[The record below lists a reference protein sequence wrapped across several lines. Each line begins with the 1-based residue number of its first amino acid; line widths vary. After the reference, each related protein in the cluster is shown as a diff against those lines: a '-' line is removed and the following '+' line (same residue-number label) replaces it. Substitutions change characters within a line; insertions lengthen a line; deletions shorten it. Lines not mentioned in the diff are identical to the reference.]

1 MTAKTTGSTGG
12 GIILFDGVCNLCE
25 NSVRFVIRHDPEGKF
40 LFAPLQSDYA
50 RMLIKDWKRDF
61 NALQAG
67 DLDSFVLLAD
77 GKISLRSDAWLS
89 ICRQL
94 DGWPKLLGVFQ
105 IVPRFIRDAVYDFIG
120 RHRYRWFGKKP
131 SCMIPAPDIQQRFRR

>member
-61 NALQAG
+61 NALQA
-67 DLDSFVLLAD
+67 
-77 GKISLRSDAWLS
+77 
-89 ICRQL
+89 
-94 DGWPKLLGVFQ
+94 
-105 IVPRFIRDAVYDFIG
+105 IG
-120 RHRYRWFGKKP
+120 MATSKN
-131 SCMIPAPDIQQRFRR
+131 PDIF

>member
-1 MTAKTTGSTGG
+1 MTANTTASSGG
-12 GIILFDGVCNLCE
+12 GVILFDGVCNLCE

-50 RMLIKDWKRDF
+50 RTLIKDRKTDF
-61 NALQAG
+61 NGLRVG
-67 DLDSFVLLAD
+67 DLDSFVLIVD
-77 GKISLRSDAWLS
+77 GKLSSRSDAWLH

-94 DGWPKLLGVFQ
+94 EGWPRMLRIFKV
-105 IVPRFIRDAVYDFIG
+105 IPRFIRDAVYDFIG

-131 SCMIPAPDIQQRFRR
+131 ACMIPTADIRQRFRK